1 MGWIMIP
8 IIFVSAL
15 VLLFCAAAALSF
27 VWKDQRK
34 EAQNL
39 WGAVL
44 FTGTVTAVLL
54 LIYNGFRETGELS
67 IAFFIMWLIVSIIM
81 ISAVIYA
88 VIHRVMKKES
98 GRLRRPILVSFGIG
112 FVFFILMI
120 VTVPDTPESTEDNT
134 ASAEVESSGS
144 EAEEET
150 MEESETQ
157 DDIEQAE
164 KEADEREAA
173 EKEAKEKEEEE
184 KRQQEEQAEKEAA
197 EKEKKAAEEK
207 AAKEKEEKEQAE
219 KEAKKKEEK
228 EKAER
233 EKKEQEEKEKA
244 EKEAKEKAEQE
255 KKEQEEKEKA
265 EKEAKEKAEQEKKE
279 KEAKNGL
286 IPVTLY
292 RVVDGDTVNVYDENG
307 SELKLRLLLIDT
319 PETVHPNKPVE
330 PYGREASARMTE
342 LVNSA
347 EQLYIEYD
355 QGAKTDHYDRHL
367 VYLYADDV
375 NVHQVLLEEGLARVG
390 YVYEQQRYLSDFRES
405 EQYAKD
411 NQLGIWSI
419 PGYVNTAGEGF
430 NSEEEEPEPSQ
441 PAQNETSTSEG
452 ENYNF
457 ANCTEL
463 RQVFPNGVASD
474 HPAYQPKMDRDKDNW
489 ACER

>member
-88 VIHRVMKKES
+88 VIHRVTKKES
-98 GRLRRPILVSFGIG
+98 GRLQRPILVSFGIG

-120 VTVPDTPESTEDNT
+120 VTIPDTPESTEDNT

-144 EAEEET
+144 EDE
-150 MEESETQ
+150 EESESQ
-157 DDIEQAE
+157 DDIDQAE
-164 KEADEREAA
+164 KEAD
-173 EKEAKEKEEEE
+173 EKEEEE
-184 KRQQEEQAEKEAA
+184 KRQREEQAEKEAA

-219 KEAKKKEEK
+219 KEAKEKEEK

-233 EKKEQEEKEKA
+233 
-244 EKEAKEKAEQE
+244 E

-430 NSEEEEPEPSQ
+430 NSEEEEPEEEPSQ
-441 PAQNETSTSEG
+441 PVQNETSTPES

-463 RQVFPNGVASD
+463 TQVFPNGVASD

>member
-88 VIHRVMKKES
+88 VIHRVTKKES
-98 GRLRRPILVSFGIG
+98 GRLQRPILVSFGIA

-120 VTVPDTPESTEDNT
+120 VTIPDTPESTEDNT

-144 EAEEET
+144 EDE
-150 MEESETQ
+150 EESESQ
-157 DDIEQAE
+157 DDIDQAE
-164 KEADEREAA
+164 KEAE
-173 EKEAKEKEEEE
+173 EKEEEE
-184 KRQQEEQAEKEAA
+184 KRQREEQAEKEAA

-219 KEAKKKEEK
+219 KEAKEKEEK

-233 EKKEQEEKEKA
+233 
-244 EKEAKEKAEQE
+244 E

-430 NSEEEEPEPSQ
+430 NSEEEEPEEEPSQ
-441 PAQNETSTSEG
+441 PVQNETSTPES

-463 RQVFPNGVASD
+463 TQVFPNGVASD

-489 ACER
+489 ACET